1 MKLLSLDF
9 YRIYFSFVLARWRV
23 ISVCYE
29 LLITGTRVAR
39 KMEKVENNLRNKIL
53 LTIQLEKKKNY
64 N

>member
-9 YRIYFSFVLARWRV
+9 YRIYFPFVLARWRV
-23 ISVCYE
+23 IRVCYE

>member
-9 YRIYFSFVLARWRV
+9 YRIYFPFVLARWRV